1 MAHPDNSGEIEK
13 VQAYVRDAEAVLN
26 GIGIFPRTLTH
37 YPFDRVALEILSKSF
52 ALAKSCLLLLVSGY
66 PDEAFGLSRSLVECA
81 INLRYLTQDETKLNS
96 RTDEFIQYLKADKS
110 YWMHY
115 ALQNVSAG
123 PKEQRIREHGRLLDV
138 EPDPKAARRH
148 WSGSGGFVWGIMT
161 DDHPLDGT
169 HISEKSRKATYAVE
183 YHYASSF
190 VHCSQPALDN
200 YCPDEK
206 EPFRVLTST
215 GEFRRSGQPTLF
227 NVLDNLHSV
236 IAYALF
242 GMNFE
247 RPDELNRLFS
257 VALDSLLPYNPLHP

>member
-1 MAHPDNSGEIEK
+1 MVHPNNSVEIEK

-26 GIGIFPRTLTH
+26 AKGIFPRTLTR
-37 YPFDRVALEILSKSF
+37 YPFDRVALEIVSKSF
-52 ALAKSCLLLLVSGY
+52 AVAKACLLLLASGY

-81 INLRYLTQDETKLNS
+81 INLRYLTQDETKVIA
-96 RTDEFIQYLKADKS
+96 RTDEFIQYLKADKG

-115 ALQNVSAG
+115 ALQNVGNG

-138 EPDPKAARRH
+138 EPDPKPARRH
-148 WSGSGGFVWGIMT
+148 WSGGGGFVWDIMT

-169 HISEKSRKATYAVE
+169 QTSEKHRKAVYAVE

-200 YCPDEK
+200 YCPEER
-206 EPFRVLTST
+206 EPFRISAST
-215 GEFRRSGQPTLF
+215 GEFRRTGQPTLF
-227 NVLDNLHSV
+227 NVLENLHCV

-242 GMNFE
+242 GMNLE
-247 RPDELNRLFS
+247 RPDELNGLFS
-257 VALDSLLPYNPLHP
+257 ATLDSLLRFNPLHF